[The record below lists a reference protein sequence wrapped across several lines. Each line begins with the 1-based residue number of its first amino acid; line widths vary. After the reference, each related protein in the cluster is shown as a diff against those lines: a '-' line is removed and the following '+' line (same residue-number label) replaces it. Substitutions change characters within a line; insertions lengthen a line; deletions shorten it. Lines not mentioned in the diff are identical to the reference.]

1 MYNYSYNYS
10 TNTADV
16 AGLGGIMAGVSAV
29 SIILSLIPAILLIV
43 AQWKIF
49 VKAGEEG
56 WKAIIPVY
64 NMVIMFKIAGMNPML
79 LLLLLIPFA
88 NIVILLVLT
97 IMLDINLAKAFGKS
111 TGFAI
116 GLIFLGFIFQLILAF
131 DSSEYVGT
139 KA

>member
-10 TNTADV
+10 TNAADV
-16 AGLGGIMAGVSAV
+16 AGLGGVMAGFSAV

-49 VKAGEEG
+49 EKAGEEG

-64 NMVIMFKIAGMNPML
+64 NMVILFKIAGMNPML

-88 NIVILLVLT
+88 NIVIALVLT
-97 IMLDINLAKAFGKS
+97 IMLDINLAKAFGKG
-111 TGFAI
+111 TGFTI